1 MELSP
6 QFWWYLSRASGI
18 VAFVLLTASLVWGV
32 LLFTRIMK
40 KVDRASW
47 LLEMHSWLSGLAVV
61 TIAIH
66 LVALVADGYVYFGWS
81 ELFVPGQSPW
91 KTAPVALGVIA
102 FWVVAAVQATSLL
115 RKWIDR
121 RVWKFVHLGSY
132 ASWWLTALHAGLAGT
147 DATHRA
153 YQAVALLAT
162 IAAVAATMV
171 RVVTPSRATGRNAQA
186 VGNS

>member
-61 TIAIH
+61 TIALH
-66 LVALVADGYVYFGWS
+66 LVALMADNYVHFGWS
-81 ELFVPGQSPW
+81 ELFVPWQSTW
-91 KTAPVALGVIA
+91 KTGPVNFGVFA
-102 FWVVAAVQATSLL
+102 FWIVVAVQGTSLV
-115 RKWIDR
+115 RRWISR

-132 ASWWLTALHAGLAGT
+132 ATWWLTAIHAGLAGT
-147 DATHRA
+147 DATHRV

-171 RVVTPSRATGRNAQA
+171 RIVAPTRAPQRADQA
-186 VGNS
+186 VGSV